1 MILGKRKNAMIPMP
15 VKTYESIS
23 QLSRMWGKLVAD
35 GGGGTV
41 ADEAGLAIRW
51 ADSPFVFYNALVATD
66 PVEGEEQLRLLLARS
81 SNFMRTREQH
91 GCLWLYDD
99 LVAPNVKDR
108 LVEVA
113 REVEL
118 VSTFKCWGM
127 AGDLLELDE
136 PHHPQLR
143 FERVASE
150 QHLED
155 YARLNAGAYGLSE
168 EDAVA
173 AFRGSRL
180 WRREIFAYVAYEGVN
195 PVACA
200 GACEVDGRLFL
211 VLVATKAAHRRRG
224 FGEAVTR
231 KALTEAS
238 RATGIKRVCLQ
249 ATAVGKP
256 VYEKIGLRVNSSLQL
271 FMQSSS

>member
-1 MILGKRKNAMIPMP
+1 MVPMT
-15 VKTYESIS
+15 VETYESIS
-23 QLSRMWGKLVAD
+23 LLSRMWGKLVAD
-35 GGGGTV
+35 VGGAV

-51 ADSPFVFYNALVATD
+51 ADSRFVFYNALVATD
-66 PVEGEEQLRLLLARS
+66 QVEGEEQLRRLLARS
-81 SNFMRTREQH
+81 SEFMSTREQL
-91 GCLWLYDD
+91 GCLWLFND
-99 LVAPNVKDR
+99 LVSPNGRDR
-108 LVEVA
+108 LEDLACEVG
-113 REVEL
+113 L
-118 VSTFKCWGM
+118 VSAFTCWGM
-127 AGDLLELDE
+127 AGDLLEPDE

-143 FERVASE
+143 FERVASA

-168 EDAVA
+168 ADAVA

-180 WRREIFAYVAYEGVN
+180 WRQEIFAYVAYEGVN

-211 VLVATKAAHRRRG
+211 VLVATEAAHRRRG
-224 FGEAVTR
+224 FGEAITR
-231 KALTEAS
+231 KVLTEAS

-249 ATAVGKP
+249 ATADGKP

-271 FMQSSS
+271 FMQSPS